1 MSKASKIDELSTP
14 RASSTDPL
22 QLLQDQLQDLLLIH
36 LQQLWLEGTLGEKMS
51 YEKLVNLDTEWPS
64 LYLKKLQ
71 YVYGEKSGV
80 KSSMRFNCIV
90 GTDQEQDEGD
100 VHLSVE
106 LNVRNAT
113 CSQKPWAQS
122 AQSQADY

>member
-1 MSKASKIDELSTP
+1 MSKASKIDELSIP

-36 LQQLWLEGTLGEKMS
+36 LEQSLLATQGSNEQMFREEL
-51 YEKLVNLDTEWPS
+51 PS
-64 LYLKKLQ
+64 LYLKRLQ
-71 YVYGEKSGV
+71 YVYGEKSAA
-80 KSSMRFNCIV
+80 KSSMRFNCTV
-90 GTDQEQDEGD
+90 GTVPDQDAGD

-106 LNVRNAT
+106 LNVRNAK
-113 CSQKPWAQS
+113 CSQKHSVPS